1 MNMNNGNNLNIQAQ
15 LSYSTT
21 IARDHNISLMAM
33 YEMNHGWNDNVS
45 ATREYEIYS
54 KPILDLGSQTNIQN
68 SGGYG
73 ETANI
78 SYLGRL
84 NYEGVM
90 MVLIVMLRGVVGD
103 FSRLSVQ
110 AGECPRNPLLRIIYR
125 LSVT

>member
-1 MNMNNGNNLNIQAQ
+1 M
-15 LSYSTT
+15 SYSTT

-84 NYEGVM
+84 NYDYQGKYLLEGAF
-90 MVLIVMLRGVVGD
+90 RYNGSYRYAPGSRWG

>member
-1 MNMNNGNNLNIQAQ
+1 MNRMMYQKTINDPSSLYVNMNNGNNLNIQAQ

-68 SGGYG
+68 SGGLWRDG
-73 ETANI
+73 K
-78 SYLGRL
+78 YL
-84 NYEGVM
+84 
-90 MVLIVMLRGVVGD
+90 
-103 FSRLSVQ
+103 LSG
-110 AGECPRNPLLRIIYR
+110 ASKL
-125 LSVT
+125 